1 MVRSITLARAL
12 LVLGL
17 LASSLALPGAASAA
31 NRKHHLSLNLGY
43 QKYLSDDLKPIV
55 DLGGGPTQLDFTNAG
70 VGTLAYRFSLRPN
83 LDLALDLRGAA
94 SKDNVGGVDVTLTSS
109 YFGPGIRLVGA
120 EEGVRP
126 FVQANLYL
134 VDESIEF
141 KYQNVKVTGSD
152 NGVGFGVTAGADIRA
167 SDLISIPIQAEFVYA
182 KPADDVTGIGATV
195 GITFNFGELH

>member
-70 VGTLAYRFSLRPN
+70 VGTLAYRFSLRTN